1 MTIESALQ
9 ELIKKVSATQS
20 QIDNLVHQVKTLE
33 NQKVEAREET
43 KHSLL
48 QLQQLQEEFE
58 QLYLADQEK
67 KIETAAR
74 EERVLTLEGE
84 LSKLKGERDA
94 RAKDATEAQR
104 EAAEAQ
110 REAAEAK
117 REAAEAKREAVEAKR
132 EAVEAKREVEELKP
146 HLDQMQE
153 ELEHQFQSNQQ
164 QIDMLNIYASQE
176 ERFQNIL
183 HKILHSPLPSNASEA
198 KA

>member
-43 KHSLL
+43 EHSLL
-48 QLQQLQEEFE
+48 QLEQLQEEFE

-67 KIETAAR
+67 KIERAAR

-94 RAKDATEAQR
+94 RAKDAT
-104 EAAEAQ
+104 EAQ